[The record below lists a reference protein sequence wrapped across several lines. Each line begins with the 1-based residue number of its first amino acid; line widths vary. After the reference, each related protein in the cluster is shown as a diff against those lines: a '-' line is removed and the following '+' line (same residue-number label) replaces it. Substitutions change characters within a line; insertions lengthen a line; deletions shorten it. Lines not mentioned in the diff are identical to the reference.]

1 MAAGFRIEDIDKNFV
16 TDKSFDPTGLK
27 FYNVLEKPFKV
38 YGLIL
43 PTDED
48 RCFSRVPKAI
58 ADNTS
63 HGVSVLNYHTAG
75 GRVRF
80 RTNSKR
86 IAVFASLYR
95 VMKMSHFAFSGTVG
109 MDVYVN
115 GKFSRT
121 FIPPLDV
128 EDSFAMV
135 KSFND
140 SEMKEIQ
147 LNLPLY
153 SGLDELH
160 IGLDEGAI
168 VEEGRGYDYDKP
180 IVYYGSSIT
189 QGACASRPGNSYEA
203 IIERET
209 NCDYINLGFSG
220 SAKGEKIMAEH
231 IASLDMKIFVLDYDH
246 NAPSVEELL
255 ATHEPFYKTV
265 REKHPDLPIIIA
277 TRPECAM
284 ISTEEAKERKAII
297 RRTYLNAKRC
307 KDNVYFIDGEK
318 IMRKYAGADGTVE
331 GIHPN
336 DLGFRGIANGY
347 GKIIKEALK
356 KQK

>member
-1 MAAGFRIEDIDKNFV
+1 MTAGFRIEDIDKNFI
-16 TDKSFDPTGLK
+16 TDKAFDPTGLK
-27 FYNVLEKPFKV
+27 FYNVLEKPFKI

-43 PTDED
+43 PDAENE
-48 RCFSRVPKAI
+48 RFLRMPREI

-128 EDSFAMV
+128 EDNFAMV
-135 KSFND
+135 KSFSD

-153 SGLDELH
+153 SGISELH

-168 VEEGRGYDYDKP
+168 VEEGRGYDYDLP

-209 NCDYINLGFSG
+209 NCDYVNLGFSG
-220 SAKGEKIMAEH
+220 SAKGEKIVAEH

-246 NAPSVEELL
+246 NAPSVKELNE
-255 ATHEPFYKTV
+255 THEPFYKTI
-265 REKHPDLPIIIA
+265 REKHPELPIIMA
-277 TRPECAM
+277 TRPDCSM
-284 ISTEEAKERKAII
+284 ISIEEARKRKRIV
-297 RRTYLNAKRC
+297 RRTYLNAKKRGE
-307 KDNVYFIDGEK
+307 NVYFIDGEK
-318 IMRKYAGADGTVE
+318 MMRKYAGADGTVE

-336 DLGFRGIANGY
+336 DFGFRAIAKGIGD
-347 GKIIKEALK
+347 IIKKILK
-356 KQK
+356 SK